1 MDIFV
6 YRPGTIKIEEGFTVE
21 QLPELL
27 SDPSLMIWVDM
38 EKPTDADDQVLLD
51 VFKFHPLS
59 VEDCRADRHHPKV
72 EEFPDYLYF
81 ILHGVTAST
90 DSVHYNTIELDG
102 FLGSNFVVT
111 YHHDMFRSINKVK
124 QFIRSSPV
132 ACQRGPAYLLY
143 QILDQLIDF
152 YTPVLDDFDER
163 LVKLEDEI
171 FSLKRP
177 DTTILEKIQQLK
189 RSILRLR
196 RNSGK
201 QLNILYRISHGEFK
215 LIQPEMLP
223 FFRDIHDH
231 LVRITDLAESYRDL
245 IGGALDSYLSVVSNR
260 TNDIMKVLTIF
271 SAIMLPL
278 TFIAGVYGMNFE
290 NMPELK
296 KEWGYYTVVM
306 IMIVVAIG
314 MLGFFWRKGWIGGQ
328 VKSKNGESTAKE
340 ESGSSTD

>member
-6 YRPGTIKIEEGFTVE
+6 YRPGDDQVNEGFTVD

-27 SDPSLMIWVDM
+27 KDETVIIWVDM
-38 EKPTDADDQVLLD
+38 PEPTDDDDRVLLNT
-51 VFKFHPLS
+51 FNFHPLS

-72 EEFPDYLYF
+72 EEFPEYLYF
-81 ILHGVTAST
+81 ILHGVTANT
-90 DSVHYNTIELDG
+90 DSEHFNTIELDG
-102 FLGSNFVVT
+102 FLGQNFVVT
-111 YHHDMFRSINKVK
+111 YHHDFFRSIDHVK
-124 QFIRSSPV
+124 QMVRSSPLS
-132 ACQRGPAYLLY
+132 CQRGPAFLLY
-143 QILDQLIDF
+143 QILDKLVDY

-163 LVKLEDEI
+163 LVGLEDEI
-171 FSLKRP
+171 FSLTKP

-201 QLNILYRISHGEFK
+201 QLNILYRISHGEFR
-215 LIQPEMLP
+215 LISPEMLP

-296 KEWGYYTVVM
+296 KENGYFAVIA
-306 IMIVVAIG
+306 IMVIVAIG
-314 MLGFFWRKGWIGGQ
+314 MLIFFWKKGWLGGRDD
-328 VKSKNGESTAKE
+328 KNEGEH
-340 ESGSSTD
+340 